1 MKELKSYLS
10 QYKNPRILDIGTGKG
25 DFIAMIDYVYQDYS
39 EIIGIDIVDYLLEMD
54 ESAFESN
61 PKIKWMDL
69 DVLETTFPKNSFD
82 IISLSNTLHH
92 IKDIK
97 SMFNQM
103 VEMLKPGGIIIL
115 SELISSN
122 DLSEK
127 QISHQ
132 LLHSFAAKTDHEL
145 NKVHSQIFSKENV
158 MQAIEMYSPLPVDAI
173 WELETKSFDEEITLE
188 DLYRLVDG
196 LLKNVKDSSKFE
208 QYKEEA
214 LEIKDYLKE
223 NGFSFATTICV
234 VLKKQ

>member
-132 LLHSFAAKTDHEL
+132 LLHSFAAKIDHEL

>member
-10 QYKNPRILDIGTGKG
+10 QYENPRILDIGTGKG

-54 ESAFESN
+54 ESAFENN

-132 LLHSFAAKTDHEL
+132 LLHSFAAKIDHEL

-196 LLKNVKDSSKFE
+196 LLKNVKDSPKFE

-214 LEIKDYLKE
+214 IAIKDYLQE
-223 NGFSFATTICV
+223 NGFSYATTICV

>member
-132 LLHSFAAKTDHEL
+132 LLHSFAAKIDHEL

-223 NGFSFATTICV
+223 NGFSFSTTICV
-234 VLKKQ
+234 ILKKQ